1 VHQISETHVL
11 GIVTNTSNCRTLE
24 PDLIGETEED
34 LEGVF
39 GYAGNAD
46 FPRSWCVSLVES
58 SSLRSD
64 DCSLRSLVLFEEVFN
79 SFANGHLYV

>member
-1 VHQISETHVL
+1 MHQVSETHVL

-24 PDLIGETEED
+24 PDLLRETEED

-64 DCSLRSLVLFEEVFN
+64 DCSLRSLVLLEEVFN